1 MTGRPLTSDERAAG
15 AANTRIGTELVSET
29 AGLRIWHLRLQP
41 GKSLPA
47 HRHDRPYIWTVLT
60 DGAAT
65 SRYGDGRI
73 VDMTYRAGE
82 TRHFPDLTPQVAF
95 VHDLTNTGET
105 KLVFVT
111 VEFDPH
117 DTQIGG

>member
-29 AGLRIWHLRLQP
+29 AGMRIWHLRLQP

-82 TRHFPDLTPQVAF
+82 ARHPSPEGLQARQSRRNSSRGPECP
-95 VHDLTNTGET
+95 LPR
-105 KLVFVT
+105 
-111 VEFDPH
+111 EFRQRHPH
-117 DTQIGG
+117 RM